1 MLRRQA
7 LTLGSLLLGA
17 VTLGGWTLFKQKDKS
32 PLLLSARDDTD
43 GPAFARMKMALL
55 CALRGSIK
63 AEIDGTRAT
72 IEPHKDYAG
81 YVEFGT
87 YKMAPR
93 AYMRP
98 AADINEPK
106 FIAAMEALAA
116 HL

>member
-1 MLRRQA
+1 MISISYRTTIRYNRIPEIVA
-7 LTLGSLLLGA
+7 RFPGA
-17 VTLGGWTLFKQKDKS
+17 VRAVVAKTALDVEADAKALC
-32 PLLLSARDDTD
+32 PVDT
-43 GPAFARMKMALL
+43 G
-55 CALRGSIK
+55 ALRASIK

-72 IEPHKDYAG
+72 IEPHQEYAG

-106 FIAAMEALAA
+106 FIAAMEAMAA
-116 HL
+116 RL

>member
-1 MLRRQA
+1 MIEVTYRTTIRYNRIPEITA
-7 LTLGSLLLGA
+7 RFPGA
-17 VTLGGWTLFKQKDKS
+17 VRAAVAKAAYDIEADAKALC
-32 PLLLSARDDTD
+32 PVDT
-43 GPAFARMKMALL
+43 G
-55 CALRGSIK
+55 ALRGSIK
-63 AEIDGTRAT
+63 TQVEGMSAKVTASME
-72 IEPHKDYAG
+72 YAG

-116 HL
+116 RL

>member
-1 MLRRQA
+1 MVEVTFRTTIRYNRIPDIA
-7 LTLGSLLLGA
+7 ARFPGA
-17 VTLGGWTLFKQKDKS
+17 VRAVVAKAALDIEADAKALC
-32 PLLLSARDDTD
+32 PVDT
-43 GPAFARMKMALL
+43 G
-55 CALRGSIK
+55 ALRGSIK

-116 HL
+116 HS

>member
-1 MLRRQA
+1 MVEVTYRTTIRYNRIPDIA
-7 LTLGSLLLGA
+7 ARFPGA
-17 VTLGGWTLFKQKDKS
+17 VRAVVAKAALDIEADAKALC
-32 PLLLSARDDTD
+32 PVDT
-43 GPAFARMKMALL
+43 G
-55 CALRGSIK
+55 ALRASIK

-72 IEPHKDYAG
+72 IEPHQEYAG

-106 FIAAMEALAA
+106 FIAAMEAMAA
-116 HL
+116 RL

>member
-1 MLRRQA
+1 MVEVTFCTTIKYDRIPEITARFP
-7 LTLGSLLLGA
+7 GA
-17 VTLGGWTLFKQKDKS
+17 VRAVVAKAALDIEADAKALC
-32 PLLLSARDDTD
+32 PVDT
-43 GPAFARMKMALL
+43 G
-55 CALRGSIK
+55 ALRASIK

-72 IEPHKDYAG
+72 IEPHQEYAG

-106 FIAAMEALAA
+106 FIAAMEAMAA
-116 HL
+116 RL

>member
-1 MLRRQA
+1 MVEVTFRTTIKYDRIPEITA
-7 LTLGSLLLGA
+7 RFPGA
-17 VTLGGWTLFKQKDKS
+17 VRAAVAKAAYDTEADAKTLC
-32 PLLLSARDDTD
+32 PVDT
-43 GPAFARMKMALL
+43 G
-55 CALRGSIK
+55 ALRGSIK
-63 AEIDGTRAT
+63 TQVEGASARVTASME
-72 IEPHKDYAG
+72 YAG

-93 AYMRP
+93 AFMRP

>member
-1 MLRRQA
+1 MISISYRTTIRYNRIPEIVA
-7 LTLGSLLLGA
+7 RFPGA
-17 VTLGGWTLFKQKDKS
+17 VRAVVAKAALDIEADAKALC
-32 PLLLSARDDTD
+32 PVDT
-43 GPAFARMKMALL
+43 G
-55 CALRGSIK
+55 ALRASIK

-72 IEPHKDYAG
+72 IEPHQEYAG

-106 FIAAMEALAA
+106 FIAAMEAMAA
-116 HL
+116 RL

>member
-1 MLRRQA
+1 MVEVTFRTTIRYNRIPDIA
-7 LTLGSLLLGA
+7 ARFPGA
-17 VTLGGWTLFKQKDKS
+17 VRAAVAKAAYDTEADAKTLC
-32 PLLLSARDDTD
+32 PVDT
-43 GPAFARMKMALL
+43 G
-55 CALRGSIK
+55 ALRGSIK
-63 AEIDGTRAT
+63 TQVEGMSAKVTASME
-72 IEPHKDYAG
+72 YAG

>member
-1 MLRRQA
+1 MIEVTYRTTIRYNRIPEITA
-7 LTLGSLLLGA
+7 RFPGA
-17 VTLGGWTLFKQKDKS
+17 VRAAVAKAAYDIEADAKTLC
-32 PLLLSARDDTD
+32 PVDT
-43 GPAFARMKMALL
+43 G
-55 CALRGSIK
+55 ALRGSIK
-63 AEIDGTRAT
+63 TQVEGTSAKVT
-72 IEPHKDYAG
+72 ASMEYAG

-116 HL
+116 RL